1 MKIPRKLSNAERLD
15 ACCDAL
21 YYISEL
27 RYNLRDLWVE
37 GYDGPLDDLAAQLEI
52 MQAALEVVT
61 TAEAQNEA
69 DELRREYERGLL

>member
-1 MKIPRKLSNAERLD
+1 MKKPRNLSNAERLD
-15 ACCDAL
+15 ACGDAL
-21 YYISEL
+21 YHIGEL
-27 RYNLRDLWVE
+27 RDNLRDLWVE

-52 MQAALEVVT
+52 MQVALEVAV